1 MLVVLSGSEMTST
14 SFPMAESFFK
24 SWNKTS
30 CALSIPQMMAQ
41 SCSTEELAAK
51 ITAALDPTT
60 VRTVQATAKRRF
72 LLEFSSVPAASAVM
86 TAGVDIEGIHL
97 TPMVAFDKLTSVF
110 VSRIPPR
117 VTDDQFVKAFSPFGR
132 VVSVKPLPL
141 RLQPNVFSGTRL
153 LRMAVSKPIPSFFQV
168 MGFPG
173 LVRYRGQPFQCFRC
187 RELGHCYRECPS
199 KPLPSA
205 SRKRKARSSS
215 LSSSSSCPL
224 SPPPLVITECRPD
237 GVAAIPSQ
245 QPLGGSVVSDP
256 PAMEVEAVV
265 VDGPTI
271 VSPTLPSSSGPV
283 VEVIAVGDVPRLA
296 GARPS
301 APVLADVGC
310 QTDVGLCPSVAT
322 PASIVPPPR
331 WMAAAESQTP
341 PPPACQDG
349 GIGVQGQLGC
359 CVRYNA
365 KRFENGRMMVSLC
378 REDLLNALLSARAC
392 GMRSNCSVVGWQ
404 PVLSTGL
411 SQGWPEQQFGY
422 KFAVGHDLDSF
433 DIQLALPC

>member
-1 MLVVLSGSEMTST
+1 
-14 SFPMAESFFK
+14 MAESFFK

-30 CALSIPQMMAQ
+30 CALSIPQRMAQ

-51 ITAALDPTT
+51 ITAALDSST

-72 LLEFSSVPAASAVM
+72 LLEFSSFSAASSVM
-86 TAGVDIEGIHL
+86 TVGIDIEGVHL

-117 VTDDQFVKAFSPFGR
+117 VTDDQFVKVFSPFGR

-141 RLQPNVFSGTRL
+141 RLQPHVFSGTRL
-153 LRMAVSKPIPSFFQV
+153 IRMAVSKPIPSFFQV

-187 RELGHCYRECPS
+187 RALGHCYRECPS
-199 KPLPSA
+199 KPISSA
-205 SRKRKARSSS
+205 SRKCKARSP
-215 LSSSSSCPL
+215 SSSSSCPL
-224 SPPPLVITECRPD
+224 SPPPLVIVECRPD

-271 VSPTLPSSSGPV
+271 VSPTLPSSSAPV
-283 VEVIAVGDVPRLA
+283 LEVIAVGDVPRPA

-310 QTDVGLCPSVAT
+310 QTDVYSSLYCSSTTVDSGSRVANPSST
-322 PASIVPPPR
+322 CLSG
-331 WMAAAESQTP
+331 WW
-341 PPPACQDG
+341 D
-349 GIGVQGQLGC
+349 
-359 CVRYNA
+359 VR
-365 KRFENGRMMVSLC
+365 
-378 REDLLNALLSARAC
+378 SARAWLL
-392 GMRSNCSVVGWQ
+392 RSVQ
-404 PVLSTGL
+404 
-411 SQGWPEQQFGY
+411 
-422 KFAVGHDLDSF
+422 H
-433 DIQLALPC
+433 